1 MTKYEHLTHFN
12 YIILYFLE
20 LDVQN
25 KFYFSFTL
33 KWEVMSVSFFNILQ

>member
-25 KFYFSFTL
+25 KILFLIDL
-33 KWEVMSVSFFNILQ
+33 KREVMSVSFLNILQ